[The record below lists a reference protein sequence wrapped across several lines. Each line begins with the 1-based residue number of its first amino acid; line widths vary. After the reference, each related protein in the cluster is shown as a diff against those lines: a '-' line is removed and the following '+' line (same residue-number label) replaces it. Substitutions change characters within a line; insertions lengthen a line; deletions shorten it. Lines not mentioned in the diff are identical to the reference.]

1 MLDLDIKR
9 ELLFAE
15 TAEEVDILVK
25 AGADVNGLMGSVFP
39 LALAEN
45 LEVAKA
51 LIANGADV
59 NFTNKKGE
67 TAIFYNKN
75 IAVIKFLISQGAN
88 INHLNNDGETAL
100 FKTSDI
106 EMIKAL
112 IKLGC
117 SPFLKNKN
125 GDRHDTKIK
134 PADKEEYQSFMNKL
148 KEMIRNALE
157 QKKQILQVA

>member
-1 MLDLDIKR
+1 
-9 ELLFAE
+9 
-15 TAEEVDILVK
+15 VDILVK

-51 LIANGADV
+51 LVAHGADV

-157 QKKQILQVA
+157 QKKQMLQVA

>member
-15 TAEEVDILVK
+15 TAEDIETLVN
-25 AGADVNGLMGSVFP
+25 AGADVNGSFGSVFP
-39 LALAEN
+39 LALAVN
-45 LEVAKA
+45 VEVAKA

-59 NFTNKKGE
+59 NLTNKKGE

-75 IAVIKFLISQGAN
+75 IDVVKFLVSQGAN
-88 INHLNNDGETAL
+88 INHLNNNGETAL

-106 EMIKAL
+106 EMVKAL

-117 SPFLKNKN
+117 SPFIKNKN
-125 GDRHDTKIK
+125 GERHDFKIK

-157 QKKQILQVA
+157 QKKQMLQVA

>member
-15 TAEEVDILVK
+15 TVEEVDILVK
-25 AGADVNGLMGSVFP
+25 AGADVNGFMGSVFP
-39 LALAEN
+39 LALAGSV
-45 LEVAKA
+45 EVAKA
-51 LIANGADV
+51 LIENGADV
-59 NFTNKKGE
+59 NLTNKNGE

-75 IAVIKFLISQGAN
+75 IDVIKLLISKGAN
-88 INHLNNDGETAL
+88 INHLNNNGETAL

-112 IKLGC
+112 IRLGC
-117 SPFLKNKN
+117 SPFIKNNN
-125 GDRHDTKIK
+125 GERHDTKIK

-148 KEMIRNALE
+148 KEMIRKTLE
-157 QKKQILQVA
+157 QKKQMLQVA

>member
-1 MLDLDIKR
+1 MDVVKY
-9 ELLFAE
+9 
-15 TAEEVDILVK
+15 LV
-25 AGADVNGLMGSVFP
+25 
-39 LALAEN
+39 
-45 LEVAKA
+45 
-51 LIANGADV
+51 
-59 NFTNKKGE
+59 
-67 TAIFYNKN
+67 
-75 IAVIKFLISQGAN
+75 SQGAN

-106 EMIKAL
+106 EMVKAL

-117 SPFLKNKN
+117 SPFIKNKN
-125 GDRHDTKIK
+125 GERHDFKIK

>member
-15 TAEEVDILVK
+15 TAKDIETLVK
-25 AGADVNGLMGSVFP
+25 AGADVNGFMGSVFP
-39 LALAEN
+39 LALADN
-45 LEVAKA
+45 VEVAKA
-51 LIANGADV
+51 LLANGADV
-59 NFTNKKGE
+59 NLMNKNGE
-67 TAIFYNKN
+67 TAIFFNKN
-75 IAVIKFLISQGAN
+75 IDVIKFLVSEGAN

-106 EMIKAL
+106 EMVKAL

-117 SPFLKNKN
+117 SPFIKNKN

-148 KEMIRNALE
+148 KEMIKKALE
-157 QKKQILQVA
+157 QKKQILHVA